1 MGTTTN
7 QWQWDPCT
15 CKHEKEG
22 NKTQAHKKHKQGTS
36 TAKCKC
42 KFTDP
47 HKSRQPEVHVM
58 KPQKR
63 RANMQKPQTCPPKN
77 KESWHDDT
85 RGTCKGQAQQNAS
98 ASSQTQTCHA
108 NLKYMWWNQRMKT
121 NLQWI
126 PEMQRCTTSKANV
139 KTHKQQKEEHARR
152 QKLNYKED
160 NAEASQRNRLR
171 REKCCRGW
179 EAHSA
184 YWTALIHLRCRAKVK
199 AECQVIT
206 LQQQPNLGPDRLT
219 PLAIENSSNQQGP
232 KTMQK

>member
-1 MGTTTN
+1 MNMNTTTN

-15 CKHEKEG
+15 CKHKKEATRYKHTRSTSKG
-22 NKTQAHKKHKQGTS
+22 QAQQKASASSQTPTSQDNLKYMWWNPKK
-36 TAKCKC
+36 
-42 KFTDP
+42 
-47 HKSRQPEVHVM
+47 EE
-58 KPQKR
+58 
-63 RANMQKPQTCPPKN
+63 QTCRSHRHAPPKN
-77 KESWHDDT
+77 KESWHEDT

-121 NLQWI
+121 NHKWI

-139 KTHKQQKEEHARR
+139 KAHKQQKEEHARR

-160 NAEASQRNRLR
+160 HAEASQRNRLR

-199 AECQVIT
+199 AKCQVIT

-219 PLAIENSSNQQGP
+219 PLATEN
-232 KTMQK
+232 